1 MAEKHNPLPPVLPCP
16 ARGTRDREGKIVHR
30 PKVTTLLLTFAML
43 VLVALLGA
51 PTAGAAP
58 DKASKHDSNVLS
70 FPDKR
75 AKNDSTV
82 LNIGHRGASGY
93 APEHTIP
100 AYDLALEQG
109 ADYIEIDLQMT
120 ADGVLVAMH
129 DDTLDR
135 TATAPEGVPEEYCT
149 GPVIEKTLEQIK
161 MCDVGSWFNETYPE
175 YVSDEYV
182 GLQIPTLEE
191 IFQRYGKKV
200 NYYIETKNPEAA
212 PGMEEELLRLME
224 EYGLIKPAA
233 KRYQV
238 LIQSF
243 SPESLQKI
251 HALEPSLPLIQL
263 YSSRETSESIQASL
277 AEVSGYAVG
286 IGPSKTDVDAAL
298 VEAAHA
304 LCLDVH
310 PYTVN
315 ETEEMEDLIELGV
328 DGMFTNFPD
337 RLEDLLGKEAAKGKT
352 GGKLIAKD
360 YAACRAA
367 A

>member
-1 MAEKHNPLPPVLPCP
+1 VYQSKLTMV
-16 ARGTRDREGKIVHR
+16 I
-30 PKVTTLLLTFAML
+30 TFAL
-43 VLVALLGA
+43 LALVAVLAA

-58 DKASKHDSNVLS
+58 DKASK
-70 FPDKR
+70 
-75 AKNDSTV
+75 AESTV

-93 APEHTIP
+93 APEHTIL

-135 TATAPEGVPEEYCT
+135 TADAPEGVPEEYCS
-149 GPVIEKTLEQIK
+149 GPVIERTLEQIK
-161 MCDVGSWFNETYPE
+161 MCDVGSWFNEAYPE
-175 YVSDEYV
+175 YASDEYV

-191 IFQRYGKKV
+191 IFQRYGKSV

-224 EYGLIKPAA
+224 EYDLIKPAA
-233 KRYQV
+233 KRWQV

-243 SPESLQKI
+243 SAESLLKI

-263 YSSRETSESIQASL
+263 FSDTETSESIQASL
-277 AEVSGYAVG
+277 AEVSTYAVG

-315 ETEEMEDLIELGV
+315 ETAEMEALIAVGV

-337 RLEDLLGKEAAKGKT
+337 RLEELLGKSAAHGKR
-352 GGKLIAKD
+352 GAKLAAEG
-360 YAACRAA
+360 YAACRATA
-367 A
+367 

>member
-1 MAEKHNPLPPVLPCP
+1 MRQEYVSA
-16 ARGTRDREGKIVHR
+16 ARGRRLPLGVCS
-30 PKVTTLLLTFAML
+30 FAIGL
-43 VLVALLGA
+43 AALLA
-51 PTAGAAP
+51 LVVSAGAAQGKP
-58 DKASKHDSNVLS
+58 SQDA
-70 FPDKR
+70 P
-75 AKNDSTV
+75 V

-100 AYDLALEQG
+100 SYDLALEQG

-135 TATAPEGVPEEYCT
+135 PATAPEGVPEEYCT

-161 MCDVGSWFNETYPE
+161 MCDVGSWFNETYPQ
-175 YVSDEYV
+175 YTSDEYV

-191 IFQRYGKKV
+191 IFQLYGTSV
-200 NYYIETKNPEAA
+200 NYYIETKNPDAA

-224 EYGLIKPAA
+224 EYSLIEPAA
-233 KRYQV
+233 EDWQV

-243 SPESLQKI
+243 SAESLMKI

-263 YSSRETSESIQASL
+263 YWSGSSKAIQRDLEAAS
-277 AEVSGYAVG
+277 AYAVG
-286 IGPSKTDVDAAL
+286 IGPYKKDVDADL
-298 VEAAHA
+298 VAAAHE
-304 LCLDVH
+304 LCLAVH

-315 ETEEMEDLIELGV
+315 ETAEMEALISLGV

-337 RLEDLLGKEAAKGKT
+337 RLEQVLGENAVDGTAAAQQAAEA
-352 GGKLIAKD
+352 
-360 YAACRAA
+360 YAACRAG
-367 A
+367 